1 MARTSAEPEVFR
13 PLPESGLGEPAWETR
28 AVALRRLLFL
38 YAGLTATA
46 LPPSSELALASV
58 SLGGVPHSL
67 RRRAF
72 FHACALSLRQPAPE
86 PTRIR
91 VR

>member
-13 PLPESGLGEPAWETR
+13 PLPEPAPGESAWETR

-38 YAGLTATA
+38 YAGLTTAA

-72 FHACALSLRQPAPE
+72 FHACARSLRQPP
-86 PTRIR
+86 PQPIRIP

>member
-1 MARTSAEPEVFR
+1 MARTSAEPEIFR
-13 PLPESGLGEPAWETR
+13 PLPEPAPGESAWATR

-38 YAGLTATA
+38 YAGLTTAA
-46 LPPSSELALASV
+46 LPPSGELALASV
-58 SLGGVPHSL
+58 SLAGVPHSL

-72 FHACALSLRQPAPE
+72 FHACARSLRQSSPE